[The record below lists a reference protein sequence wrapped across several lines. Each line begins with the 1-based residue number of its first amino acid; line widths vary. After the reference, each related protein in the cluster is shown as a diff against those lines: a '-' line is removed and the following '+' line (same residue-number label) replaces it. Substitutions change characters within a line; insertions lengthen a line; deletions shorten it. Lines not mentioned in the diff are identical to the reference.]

1 MRESAV
7 ALRLPGL
14 PRLAGALTLAEL
26 GETLASI
33 ALAVVVFGR
42 SGSVLATGAFFV
54 AARLGPALMSQPLA
68 AFIDRRAGRR
78 GLAICFLIEA
88 ALFAALAAPLPVTVL
103 VVVPLITGTL
113 AVCCRGVT
121 RAEAAVRLTRAD
133 RLRSGNSMLNMGF
146 AIAGTAGAAAGG
158 ALAALTSPSVPLIAA
173 AACFAF
179 GGLLVAGAPR
189 ARPEA
194 EASNAF
200 AHLREGWA
208 YARADRVASML
219 IAVQTAALL
228 AFMLVIPIEVV
239 YAERDLHAGPG
250 GYGALLATWGLGIVI
265 GGAMFARAR
274 SALTILA
281 AAASL
286 VVAVAY
292 GGLAVAPTLLIA
304 CAASLVGGVGNGV
317 QWVAV
322 MTALQER
329 VPEALQVR
337 VVGLLDAGAQLAPGL
352 GFAIGSILTAAFSA
366 RATYA
371 IAAAATTLAAF
382 AFFVMHARA
391 YRRPALATRSPVV
404 KAEGRSPVV

>member
-1 MRESAV
+1 
-7 ALRLPGL
+7 
-14 PRLAGALTLAEL
+14 
-26 GETLASI
+26 
-33 ALAVVVFGR
+33 VVVFGR

-68 AFIDRRAGRR
+68 AFVDRHAGRR
-78 GLAICFLIEA
+78 GLALCFLVEA
-88 ALFAALAAPLPVTVL
+88 VLFAVLAAPLPVAVL
-103 VVVPLITGTL
+103 IVVPLITGTL

-121 RAEAAVRLTRAD
+121 RAEAAVRLTRAGQ
-133 RLRSGNSMLNMGF
+133 LRKGNSALNMGF

-158 ALAALTSPSVPLIAA
+158 ALAEITTPAVPLFCA

-179 GGLLVAGAPR
+179 GAALIVRTPR
-189 ARPEA
+189 VRPESESA
-194 EASNAF
+194 NAF

-208 YARADRVASML
+208 YARSDQLASLL

-239 YAERDLHAGPG
+239 YAERDLHAGAG
-250 GYGALLATWGLGIVI
+250 GYGALLATWGLGIII
-265 GGAMFARAR
+265 GGAVFARAR
-274 SALTILA
+274 AALTVLA
-281 AAASL
+281 ATAS
-286 VVAVAY
+286 
-292 GGLAVAPTLLIA
+292 LAVAAAYAGLALAPGLELA
-304 CAASLVGGVGNGV
+304 CAASLFGGVGNGV

-352 GFAIGSILTAAFSA
+352 GFAIGSLLTAALSA

-371 IAAAATTLAAF
+371 IAGAATTLAAVG
-382 AFFVMHARA
+382 FFMLHARA
-391 YRRPALATRSPVV
+391 TRRAAVV
-404 KAEGRSPVV
+404 V

>member
-1 MRESAV
+1 MRDSAPS
-7 ALRLPGL
+7 LRLPGL

-78 GLAICFLIEA
+78 GLALCFLAEA
-88 ALFAALAAPLPVTVL
+88 VLFAVLAAPLPVAVL
-103 VVVPLITGTL
+103 VLVPLATGTL
-113 AVCCRGVT
+113 AVCCRSVT

-133 RLRSGNSMLNMGF
+133 QLRSGNSILNIGF
-146 AIAGTAGAAAGG
+146 AVAGTVGAAAGG
-158 ALAALTSPSVPLIAA
+158 ALSAIASPKVPLFAA
-173 AACFAF
+173 AASFA
-179 GGLLVAGAPR
+179 LGAMLILRTPR

-194 EASNAF
+194 DAGNAIS
-200 AHLREGWA
+200 HLREGWA
-208 YARADRVASML
+208 YARSDRAAMML

-239 YAERDLHAGPG
+239 YAERDLDAGPG
-250 GYGALLATWGLGIVI
+250 GYGALLATWGAGIII
-265 GGAMFARAR
+265 GGVLFARAR
-274 SALTILA
+274 SPLTKLA
-281 AAASL
+281 GAASL
-286 VVAVAY
+286 AVAVGYA
-292 GGLAVAPTLLIA
+292 GLALAPGLLIA
-304 CAASLVGGVGNGV
+304 CLASLFGGIGNGV

-352 GFAIGSILTAAFSA
+352 GFALGSVLTALLSA

-371 IAAAATTLAAF
+371 IAAAATTAAAF
-382 AFFVMHARA
+382 VFFAMHARSD
-391 YRRPALATRSPVV
+391 RRAAFVV
-404 KAEGRSPVV
+404 

>member
-1 MRESAV
+1 MRDSAT

-78 GLAICFLIEA
+78 GLALCFLAEA
-88 ALFAALAAPLPVTVL
+88 VLFAVLAAPLPVAVL
-103 VVVPLITGTL
+103 VLVPLATGTL
-113 AVCCRGVT
+113 AVCCRSVT

-133 RLRSGNSMLNMGF
+133 QLRSGNSMLNIGF

-158 ALAALTSPSVPLIAA
+158 ALAAATSPKVPLFAA
-173 AACFAF
+173 AACFAL
-179 GGLLVAGAPR
+179 GALLIAGAPR
-189 ARPEA
+189 ARPKA
-194 EASNAF
+194 DAANAIS
-200 AHLREGWA
+200 HLREGWA
-208 YARADRVASML
+208 FARSDRGAMVL

-239 YAERDLHAGPG
+239 YAERDLDAGPG
-250 GYGALLATWGLGIVI
+250 GYGALLATWGAGIII
-265 GGAMFARAR
+265 GGILFARAR
-274 SALTILA
+274 SPLTKLA
-281 AAASL
+281 GSAS
-286 VVAVAY
+286 
-292 GGLAVAPTLLIA
+292 LAVAAGYAGLALAPGLLIA
-304 CAASLVGGVGNGV
+304 CLASLFGGIGNGV

-352 GFAIGSILTAAFSA
+352 GFALGSVLTALLSA

-371 IAAAATTLAAF
+371 IAAVATTAAAF
-382 AFFVMHARA
+382 VFFAMHARSD
-391 YRRPALATRSPVV
+391 RRAAFVV
-404 KAEGRSPVV
+404 

>member
-1 MRESAV
+1 MRKALR

-14 PRLAGALTLAEL
+14 PQLAGALTLAEL

-78 GLAICFLIEA
+78 GLSVCFLAEA
-88 ALFAALAAPLPVTVL
+88 VLFAVLAAPLPVAVL
-103 VVVPLITGTL
+103 VLVPLATGTL
-113 AVCCRGVT
+113 AVCCRSVT
-121 RAEAAVRLTRAD
+121 RAEAAVRLTRVG
-133 RLRSGNSMLNMGF
+133 RLREGNGALNMGF
-146 AIAGTAGAAAGG
+146 AIAGTVGAAAGG
-158 ALAALTSPSVPLIAA
+158 GLAALTSPKIPLFAA
-173 AACFAF
+173 AACFAL
-179 GGLLVAGAPR
+179 GSLLVARVER

-208 YARADRVASML
+208 YARSDRMAALL
-219 IAVQTAALL
+219 IMVQTAALL

-239 YAERDLHAGPG
+239 YAERDLHTGAA
-250 GYGALLATWGLGIVI
+250 GYGALLATWGLGIIV
-265 GGAMFARAR
+265 GGVLFARAR
-274 SALTILA
+274 SPLTALA
-281 AAASL
+281 GSAS
-286 VVAVAY
+286 
-292 GGLAVAPTLLIA
+292 LAVAAAYAGLALAPGLLLA
-304 CAASLVGGVGNGV
+304 CAASLLGGVGNGV

-329 VPEALQVR
+329 IPDSLQVR
-337 VVGLLDAGAQLAPGL
+337 VVGLLDSGAQLAPGI
-352 GFAIGSILTAAFSA
+352 GFALGSVLTAVLSA

-371 IAAAATTLAAF
+371 IAAVATTIAAI
-382 AFFVMHARA
+382 AFYVLHARA
-391 YRRPALATRSPVV
+391 SRRAAFVV
-404 KAEGRSPVV
+404 

>member
-1 MRESAV
+1 MRDSTI

-54 AARLGPALMSQPLA
+54 AARLGPAFMSQPLA

-78 GLAICFLIEA
+78 GLAVFFAVEA
-88 ALFAALAAPLPVTVL
+88 ALFAVLAAPLPVAVL
-103 VVVPLITGTL
+103 VAVPLLTGTL
-113 AVCCRGVT
+113 AVCCRSVT

-133 RLRSGNSMLNMGF
+133 RLRAGNGVLNLGF
-146 AIAGTAGAAAGG
+146 AIAGTVGAAAGG
-158 ALAALTSPSVPLIAA
+158 ALAAVASPSVPLFAA
-173 AACFAF
+173 SACFAV
-179 GGLLVAGAPR
+179 GALLVLRTPR
-189 ARPEA
+189 ARPA
-194 EASNAF
+194 ADAANAF

-208 YARADRVASML
+208 YARADRTVSML

-239 YAERDLHAGPG
+239 YAQRDLDAGPE
-250 GYGALLATWGLGIVI
+250 GYGALLATWGFGIVI
-265 GGAMFARAR
+265 GGALFARAH
-274 SALTILA
+274 SPLTALA
-281 AAASL
+281 ATASL
-286 VVAVAY
+286 AVAAAY
-292 GGLAVAPTLLIA
+292 AGLAAAPTLLIA
-304 CAASLVGGVGNGV
+304 CIASLVGGIGNGV

-337 VVGLLDAGAQLAPGL
+337 VVGLLDAGAQLAPGI
-352 GFAIGSILTAAFSA
+352 GFALGSVLTALLSA
-366 RATYA
+366 RATYG
-371 IAAAATTLAAF
+371 IAAVATTLAAIG
-382 AFFVMHARA
+382 FFVMHARST
-391 YRRPALATRSPVV
+391 REPALVV
-404 KAEGRSPVV
+404 

>member
-1 MRESAV
+1 MGPARR

-14 PRLAGALTLAEL
+14 PQLAGALTLAEL

-78 GLAICFLIEA
+78 GLAVCFLVEA
-88 ALFAALAAPLPVTVL
+88 VLFALLALPLPVAVL
-103 VVVPLITGTL
+103 ILVPLLTGTL

-121 RAEAAVRLTRAD
+121 RAEAAVRLTRTD
-133 RLRSGNSMLNMGF
+133 QLRAGNSALNMGF
-146 AIAGTAGAAAGG
+146 AIAGTLGAAAGG
-158 ALAALTSPSVPLIAA
+158 ALAALTSATVPLFAA
-173 AACFAF
+173 SACFVV
-179 GGLLVAGAPR
+179 GGLLVVRTER

-208 YARADRVASML
+208 YARSDRMAALL
-219 IAVQTAALL
+219 ITVQTAALL

-239 YAERDLHAGPG
+239 YAERDLHAGAA
-250 GYGALLATWGLGIVI
+250 GYGALLATWGLGIIV
-265 GGAMFARAR
+265 GGLLFARAR
-274 SALTILA
+274 SPLTFLAGLSSLAVA
-281 AAASL
+281 AAYA
-286 VVAVAY
+286 
-292 GGLAVAPTLLIA
+292 GLAVAPTLGLA
-304 CAASLVGGVGNGV
+304 CAASLLGGIGNGV

-352 GFAIGSILTAAFSA
+352 GFALGSVLTALLSA

-371 IAAAATTLAAF
+371 IAGAATTVAATC
-382 AFFVMHARA
+382 FFVMHARA
-391 YRRPALATRSPVV
+391 TRRAALVV
-404 KAEGRSPVV
+404 

>member
-1 MRESAV
+1 MRESV
-7 ALRLPGL
+7 SALRLPGL
-14 PRLAGALTLAEL
+14 PPLAAALTLAEL

-68 AFIDRRAGRR
+68 ALIDRRAGRR
-78 GLAICFLIEA
+78 GLAICFLVEA
-88 ALFAALAAPLPVTVL
+88 VLFALLAASLPVWIL

-121 RAEAAVRLTRAD
+121 RAEAAVRLTRAG
-133 RLRSGNSMLNMGF
+133 RLRAGNSGLNMGF
-146 AIAGTAGAAAGG
+146 ALAGTAGAAAGG
-158 ALAALTSPSVPLIAA
+158 ALAAVASPSLPLFAA
-173 AACFAF
+173 AACFA
-179 GGLLVAGAPR
+179 AGAAVIVRTPR
-189 ARPEA
+189 ARPESDSA
-194 EASNAF
+194 NAF

-208 YARADRVASML
+208 YARSDRTASVL
-219 IAVQTAALL
+219 ISVQTAALL

-239 YAERDLHAGPG
+239 YAERDLDAGAG

-265 GGAMFARAR
+265 GGALFARAR
-274 SALTILA
+274 SALTALA

-286 VVAVAY
+286 AVAAAY
-292 GGLAVAPTLLIA
+292 LGLALAPGLIVA
-304 CAASLVGGVGNGV
+304 CAASLFGGIGNGV

-352 GFAIGSILTAAFSA
+352 GFALGSVLTALLSP
-366 RATYA
+366 RATYG
-371 IAAAATTLAAF
+371 IAGAATTLAAVG
-382 AFFVMHARA
+382 FFVMHSRESRRA
-391 YRRPALATRSPVV
+391 ALVV
-404 KAEGRSPVV
+404 